1 MKIGKSEEW
10 CHKRHLTHFSLLGDI
25 RITRKMATLLV
36 TWLAELRH
44 DKRYKMNLGHNL
56 GTRSGAIKGPR
67 RHREMLANSFH
78 CVIKR

>member
-1 MKIGKSEEW
+1 
-10 CHKRHLTHFSLLGDI
+10 
-25 RITRKMATLLV
+25 MATLLV